1 MKTVSKINIA
11 LELLGS
17 MSHYVIEVSTKSG
30 QNFVE
35 ITPMIIE
42 QVKRSGV
49 KNGVCFIYVPHTTA
63 GVTLNE
69 NADTSVA
76 KDILNTLNRLI
87 PVDGEYKASI
97 VGHNATLLVEEGE
110 LVLGTWQ
117 GVFLCEFDG
126 PRRRRILVKI
136 VGE

>member
-1 MKTVSKINIA
+1 
-11 LELLGS
+11 

-87 PVDGEYKASI
+87 PVDSEYNHFEGNAHAHIKASI